1 MQPRYATSMQIMLP
15 KLPRKLEQTAELY
28 PSRRDFRTAMGE
40 KAQKH
45 KEQFRGRSE
54 KSQVDS
60 SDCISLPHNVN
71 LARFARFHRYISIDS
86 SDFKALE
93 RLKSANA
100 TDSTKTASLHFSDS
114 TKIISFINADS
125 SDSIDFNIFTHFS
138 HLAESAGFSHYQFSH
153 KLHTQRIYDDR

>member
-40 KAQKH
+40 KAQKY

-54 KSQVDS
+54 KVDS
-60 SDCISLPHNVN
+60 SDCISLPHILN
-71 LARFARFHRYISIDS
+71 LAKFARFHRYISIDS

-125 SDSIDFNIFTHFS
+125 SDSIDFNISTHCS
-138 HLAESAGFSHYQFSH
+138 HLAESAGFSHYRFFP